1 MEELQEMTDDERI
14 QRLFDVEIINSLV
27 NGRYQER
34 AQNAIKLWKLY
45 TLCLWIQE
53 SDVTISGRA

>member
-1 MEELQEMTDDERI
+1 MTDDERI
-14 QRLFDVEIINSLV
+14 QRLFDVETINSLV